1 MLGPLRTV
9 LKAIGERLTGSNPGA
24 LRALLAAIIVAV
36 GATVVATY
44 KLLRS
49 GS

>member
-1 MLGPLRTV
+1 MPAPLRTV
-9 LKAIGERLTGSNPGA
+9 LKTLVERLTGSSPGA
-24 LRALLAAIIVAV
+24 LRAFWTAIIVGIAA
-36 GATVVATY
+36 GVATY